1 MKNKI
6 TVVEIKGGFGNQL
19 FQFAFANSLREM
31 GFKVKVKTN
40 FYEQFENDNNYENT
54 YRKLILPETFFGFK
68 KTNKITN
75 KLLLWADK
83 FNKSK
88 KINTVFGKRN
98 NSFFIKLKDSD
109 YSLDKMNKKVIHLDG
124 YWQNINSIIS
134 NKKYLIESISKNLI
148 IKEGFNNSPKS
159 SSVMLNVR
167 RNDYLEMNEEL
178 NNNFYQKSINFIE
191 SKINDMELNIFT
203 DDLSWVQN
211 NDIFSI
217 AQNIYGPEDEPDK
230 VVELFSKMIQHKH
243 FIIGNSTFSLIAA
256 VLSEQDNSIIIIAS
270 PWFRNKDKKNLSKEN
285 WIQIENK

>member
-1 MKNKI
+1 
-6 TVVEIKGGFGNQL
+6 
-19 FQFAFANSLREM
+19 M
-31 GFKVKVKTN
+31 GYKVKVKTN

-54 YRKLILPETFFGFK
+54 YRKLILPETLFGFK

-75 KLLLWADK
+75 KFLFWAHK

-88 KINTVFGKRN
+88 KINTIFGKRN
-98 NSFFIKLKDSD
+98 NPFFIKLKDSD

-124 YWQNINSIIS
+124 YWQNIDSIIS

-148 IKEGFNNSPKS
+148 IKEGFDNSPKS

-178 NNNFYQKSINFIE
+178 NNNFYQKSINYIE
-191 SKINDMELNIFT
+191 SKINDIELNIFT

-211 NDIFSI
+211 NDIFSF

-230 VVELFSKMIQHKH
+230 VIELFSKMIQQKH

-256 VLSEQDNSIIIIAS
+256 ALSEQDDSVTIIAS
-270 PWFRNKDKKNLSKEN
+270 PWFRHKDKKNLSKEN
-285 WIQIENK
+285 WIKIENK